1 MKDNL
6 VDIPEQKLDSEAEE
20 ILRDLAEAEASDP
33 ELASLEVSEEM
44 EKDFHERLHALM
56 QKRERAQEDELLLA
70 QMSEEGRE
78 AYQLGKEMMA
88 QKLRDEES
96 KEIENFSS
104 DAENS
109 GTDAGSVE
117 VVESVEATEDIAP
130 VVEIKSAGKHP
141 RRRMGRRSRRVYA
154 VVALAAML
162 VLAFGLTSFGG
173 RTYVMDRINRVLNGG
188 SNYIA
193 MDTEEGERQYSEMDM
208 EEVYLKISKELGIEM
223 VVPDYLPKGY
233 AIEEIDINKEG
244 QFAYLSYADKDTGW
258 IHYFMYTNHRDQSIS
273 IYQDDE
279 CIETEES
286 IISDVSIQISKYK
299 NPENIIY
306 YYARFSYNNV
316 NYELSSNIKYSEF
329 EKILKN
335 LFFI

>member
-6 VDIPEQKLDSEAEE
+6 VDIPEQELDSEAEE

-96 KEIENFSS
+96 KT
-104 DAENS
+104 ENS
-109 GTDAGSVE
+109 RSAAEKSATDAGLVQA
-117 VVESVEATEDIAP
+117 VESVEATEDIAP
-130 VVEIKSAGKHP
+130 VVEIESAGKQP
-141 RRRMGRRSRRVYA
+141 RRRRGRRSRRVYVA
-154 VVALAAML
+154 VALAAML
-162 VLAFGLTSFGG
+162 VLAFGLTSVAG
-173 RTYVMDRINRVLNGG
+173 RTYVMDVINQVKNGM
-188 SNYIA
+188 NIVA
-193 MDTEEGERQYSEMDM
+193 MDSEEGDREYSQSEIENIYAD
-208 EEVYLKISKELGIEM
+208 VNRELGIDM
-223 VVPDYLPKGY
+223 VKPDYLPDEYVLK
-233 AIEEIDINKEG
+233 ESDINKDG
-244 QFAYLSYADKDTGW
+244 QFAFLSYSDRENGW
-258 IHYFMYTNHRDQSIS
+258 IHYFVYANHRDQSIS

-279 CIETEES
+279 YLETEEY

-299 NPENIIY
+299 NPENVIY
-306 YYARFSYNNV
+306 YYARFSYDDV
-316 NYELSSNIKYSEF
+316 NYDLSSNMKFSEF
-329 EKILKN
+329 KKILKN